1 MDIRTVI
8 ATIEKRGT
16 ENGKNTFRARIRL
29 KGARDETASFS
40 RLTDAKKWAQST
52 ESAIREGRYFKTSA
66 SRRHTL
72 GEAIDRYVCE
82 IFPRK
87 PRTASTQKIQLAWWR
102 QRLGHLFLAD
112 VSASAIADARAEL
125 LSEPGG
131 KGRRRGAATVN
142 RYMAALSHVLS
153 VAVGEWEWLETSPA
167 RKLKMLK
174 EPRGRDRFLSEEE
187 CARLLAACRQS
198 TNRDLY
204 PVVVLALSTGM
215 RRNEILSLRQE
226 QLDLPRGMIYL
237 YDTKNGDRRG
247 VPLAGVALELM
258 RERLAAS
265 ADTTG
270 LIFAGTGSD
279 DRGLARS
286 ISCRIFL
293 HLAVSHHRSLAA
305 TCLQS
310 IAYDFGQNRAS
321 GIFGITSG
329 GNA

>member
-1 MDIRTVI
+1 M

-125 LSEPGG
+125 LSEPGD
-131 KGRRRGAATVN
+131 RVR
-142 RYMAALSHVLS
+142 S
-153 VAVGEWEWLETSPA
+153 
-167 RKLKMLK
+167 RKF
-174 EPRGRDRFLSEEE
+174 PFLS
-187 CARLLAACRQS
+187 A
-198 TNRDLY
+198 
-204 PVVVLALSTGM
+204 
-215 RRNEILSLRQE
+215 
-226 QLDLPRGMIYL
+226 
-237 YDTKNGDRRG
+237 TK
-247 VPLAGVALELM
+247 
-258 RERLAAS
+258 
-265 ADTTG
+265 T
-270 LIFAGTGSD
+270 GTGSVNAKGANPATD
-279 DRGLARS
+279 EPS
-286 ISCRIFL
+286 
-293 HLAVSHHRSLAA
+293 SLA
-305 TCLQS
+305 
-310 IAYDFGQNRAS
+310 
-321 GIFGITSG
+321 TSSKILG
-329 GNA
+329 G